1 MASAVGWLDQ
11 SEEQQTKMREII
23 ALFAET
29 GTIDD
34 IGIGPVRDA
43 FSDLLFPGLSTVQT
57 RIRYLLFVPWVYQ
70 RLEAER
76 VPSSRAEAQ
85 ARQWEIDLIYS
96 LVSGGEKGGVIG
108 GDAKDTLKYLPSVI
122 YWGGL
127 RSFGIRAFTGTRGG
141 YFSSMDRFLRS
152 PSTGGAESNQLVPA
166 GVSQWHVNLPA
177 PPENLWN
184 QATLDLTADEARYL
198 QERMVTCYPTSL
210 LAHFARNPAV
220 VPDDSRFAW
229 DAVNEAELHPDLAKT
244 IGLSQYFSEAIHGAA
259 LLYNLMLA
267 EAAQR
272 RSLPDAEPR
281 VAKYRELLDEWAGLM
296 AARRS
301 VMDSVQRTEFW
312 EVVAASQVNVGWPV
326 QRFVNLWLDAV
337 SAGTDVVD
345 SVELRTAIHERERQL
360 KKSLAR
366 LSNSRALET
375 WRGDAG
381 MLRFDYRWGAVGKAA
396 VNDLARGLD
405 AA

>member
-1 MASAVGWLDQ
+1 MASAIGWLDQ
-11 SEEQQTKMREII
+11 SEQQQRKMREII
-23 ALFAET
+23 ALFAEP

-96 LVSGGEKGGVIG
+96 LVRGGEKGGVIG

-127 RSFGIRAFTGTRGG
+127 RSFGIRAFTGTRGD

-152 PSTGGAESNQLVPA
+152 TSNGGVDSNQLVSA

-177 PPENLWN
+177 PPEDLWN

-198 QERMVTCYPTSL
+198 QERMLTCYPTSL

-220 VPDDSRFAW
+220 VPDEARFAW

-244 IGLSQYFSEAIHGAA
+244 VGLSQFFSEVIHGAA

-272 RSLPDAEPR
+272 RLLPDAEAR
-281 VAKYRELLDEWAGLM
+281 VARYRELLDEWAGLM
-296 AARRS
+296 AARRP
-301 VMDSVQRTEFW
+301 VIDAVQRTEFW
-312 EVVAASQVNVGWPV
+312 EIVAASKVNVGWPV

-337 SAGTDVVD
+337 NAGRDVVD

-366 LSNSRALET
+366 LSNPRALET

-381 MLRFDYRWGAVGKAA
+381 MLRFDYRWSAVGKAA
-396 VNDLARGLD
+396 VNDLARGLGVG
-405 AA
+405 